1 MERIERGEV
10 RWCRFE
16 RPSKTR
22 PVVIL
27 TRNGA
32 IRVLNEVTVAEI
44 TTSIRNLSTEVLLTP
59 DDGMPNRC
67 VINLDFL
74 HLVSKSSI
82 GGLITVLRDERLD
95 MVRTA
100 LLNALGF
107 DD

>member
-16 RPSKTR
+16 RPNKTR
-22 PVVIL
+22 PVVVL

-32 IRVLNEVTVAEI
+32 IRALHEVVVAEI

-59 DDGMPNRC
+59 ADGMPNRS
-67 VINLDFL
+67 VINLDCL
-74 HLVSKSSI
+74 HSVQKRSI
-82 GGLITVLRDERLD
+82 GGLIAVLGEEKLAL
-95 MVRTA
+95 VRVA